1 MEGKLFKVADGCF
14 TVLEASGGK
23 ILADRKKRGHKTWE
37 ITKLVKRTKLCA
49 DNFDS
54 ERVADIRAR
63 NITHLLSKTT
73 ERAVVLE
80 TEP

>member
-1 MEGKLFKVADGCF
+1 MFH
-14 TVLEASGGK
+14 EASGGK
-23 ILADRKKRGHKTWE
+23 ILADRKNVCAVWE

-54 ERVADIRAR
+54 QRVADIRAR

-80 TEP
+80 P

>member
-1 MEGKLFKVADGCF
+1 MEGKLFKGADGIS
-14 TVLEASGGK
+14 TILEASGGK
-23 ILADRKKRGHKTWE
+23 TLADRKRGHLGWE

-80 TEP
+80 P